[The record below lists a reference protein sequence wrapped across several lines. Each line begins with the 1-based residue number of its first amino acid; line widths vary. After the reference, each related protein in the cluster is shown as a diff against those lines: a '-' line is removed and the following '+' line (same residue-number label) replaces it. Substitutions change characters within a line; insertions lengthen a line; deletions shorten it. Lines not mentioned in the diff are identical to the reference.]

1 MANGHQLDIAIK
13 AAAEQ
18 LAREGWESAD
28 LRLVMLAGFGYL
40 AHEIRRPPW
49 LRLRTLWPAGIAGG
63 GGLGAAVLTLIQ
75 RYL

>member
-1 MANGHQLDIAIK
+1 MANGHQLEMAIK
-13 AAAEQ
+13 EAADT

-49 LRLRTLWPAGIAGG
+49 LRLRTLWPAGFAVGTGVGAGVYM
-63 GGLGAAVLTLIQ
+63 AVLRML
-75 RYL
+75 

>member
-13 AAAEQ
+13 KAAEQ
-18 LAREGWESAD
+18 LARDGWETAD

-49 LRLRTLWPAGIAGG
+49 LRLRTLWPAGVGVG
-63 GGLGAAVLTLIQ
+63 GGLGAAIVTAIT
-75 RYL
+75 RYF